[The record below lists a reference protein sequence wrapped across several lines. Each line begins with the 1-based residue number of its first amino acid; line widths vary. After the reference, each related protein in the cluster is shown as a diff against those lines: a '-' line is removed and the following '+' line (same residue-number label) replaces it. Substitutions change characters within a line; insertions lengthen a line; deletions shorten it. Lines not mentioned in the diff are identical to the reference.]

1 MIAPIDSINLEERLQ
16 NGPDRLD
23 GAANS
28 YQTYLKKFS
37 AFLNAPVYNKKGP
50 MIAAIFFNDENLAK
64 YFIALGDEMKDVP
77 HALKSARA
85 AIAYGLQMNKLPLLA
100 ENSHLYP
107 LTWRVIDVKQT
118 FILIFLNNKY

>member
-1 MIAPIDSINLEERLQ
+1 MIAE
-16 NGPDRLD
+16 
-23 GAANS
+23 
-28 YQTYLKKFS
+28 
-37 AFLNAPVYNKKGP
+37 
-50 MIAAIFFNDENLAK
+50 MFFNDENIAK

-85 AIAYGLQMNKLPLLA
+85 AIAFGLQMNKLPLLA

-118 FILIFLNNKY
+118 FILMFLIN

>member
-23 GAANS
+23 GAASS

-37 AFLNAPVYNKKGP
+37 VFLNAPVYNKKGP

-118 FILIFLNNKY
+118 FILMFLNNKY